1 MVGVGLRE
9 LMSFFLEV
17 SALIPS
23 SEGNRFPSEEWER
36 HEGFRENW
44 RVPGSLSGSK
54 ANSVEVGGFGSVMLT
69 PRGSESHAL
78 SLEQE

>member
-1 MVGVGLRE
+1 MDGFLLGGLCSN
-9 LMSFFLEV
+9 SFLRRKHV
-17 SALIPS
+17 
-23 SEGNRFPSEEWER
+23 PSEEWER
-36 HEGFRENW
+36 HEGFKENW
-44 RVPGSLSGSK
+44 WVPGSLSGSK